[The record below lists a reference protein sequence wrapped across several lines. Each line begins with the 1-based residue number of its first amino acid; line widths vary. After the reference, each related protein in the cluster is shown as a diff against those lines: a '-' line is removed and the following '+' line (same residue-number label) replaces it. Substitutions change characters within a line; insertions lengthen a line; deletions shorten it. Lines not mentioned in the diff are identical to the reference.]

1 ISSPGK
7 TIQHG
12 GTYPMT
18 ATVIHNAGRV
28 IINMALTNGLISGGT
43 STNSDRKNS
52 TNCEGGIKQ
61 SENLKT
67 MTWKN
72 C

>member
-1 ISSPGK
+1 
-7 TIQHG
+7 
-12 GTYPMT
+12 MT

-52 TNCEGGIKQ
+52 TNYEGGIKQ

>member
-1 ISSPGK
+1 
-7 TIQHG
+7 
-12 GTYPMT
+12 MT